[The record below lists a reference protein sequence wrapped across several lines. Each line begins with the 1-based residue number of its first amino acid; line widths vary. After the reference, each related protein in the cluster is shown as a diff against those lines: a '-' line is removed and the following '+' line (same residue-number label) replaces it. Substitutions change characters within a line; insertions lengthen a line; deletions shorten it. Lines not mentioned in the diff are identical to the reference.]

1 LVEVLW
7 VQQRRL
13 CLHRLDRHLHL
24 LVLLERVHLCR
35 LERVHLVRH
44 GLGVLEH
51 LVRLD
56 PEELAHLEVPQVHH
70 VLVVQ
75 REVLRVVLCRE
86 GRQVHL
92 YQEVQLEDQWEHL
105 CQVDR
110 LEHRVLVDLLEHLDR
125 LAQHLPMQVVL
136 LVDLLLVVQ
145 LERLLLVVL
154 LEHLLPVVQLVVHDL
169 QVQLL
174 FLKFLFKRVV
184 PLVDL

>member
-1 LVEVLW
+1 
-7 VQQRRL
+7 
-13 CLHRLDRHLHL
+13 
-24 LVLLERVHLCR
+24 
-35 LERVHLVRH
+35 
-44 GLGVLEH
+44 
-51 LVRLD
+51 
-56 PEELAHLEVPQVHH
+56 
-70 VLVVQ
+70 
-75 REVLRVVLCRE
+75 
-86 GRQVHL
+86 VHL

-110 LEHRVLVDLLEHLDR
+110 PEHRVQVDLSEHLDR

-145 LERLLLVVL
+145 SERLLLVVQ